1 MQSAALLSRAP
12 RVFCKFIR
20 RSRAGTDGCG
30 MKFFLKRSL
39 ITGFLIGLQFLL
51 IVLGIFT
58 LSNKIVYVYVG
69 LQVVSL
75 IALILVIN
83 KKDNPSY
90 KLAWIVVILLLP
102 PVGVIIYMMW
112 GNTVFTRT
120 IKNRI
125 NKSFETFRFQL
136 PQNEQSEAKLRAFS
150 RTYARQ
156 SEYLKRSTGHSVYN
170 DTETDYYSPA
180 EAAFPHILAE
190 LKKAKRFIF
199 IEFFILAE
207 GNMWDEIHAVLRE
220 KAAEGVDIKIISDDI
235 GSGDRQ
241 QEGFVRRLAA
251 ENIEMVSYN
260 RFRPALNTFMNYRD
274 HRKICVID
282 GQVGFT
288 GGINLADEYINKV
301 ERFGHWKDT
310 SVLLRGAAVRS
321 LTRMFLQQWTLN
333 AGSDTLDRPEE
344 EYLTARALPAQ
355 GYVQPYPDSPL
366 DHFNVAENAYLHL
379 IQRAD
384 HYVYITTPYLIL
396 DNEFVTTLKTAAES
410 GVDVRIITPSHPDKW
425 YVHMVSRSYYQTLI
439 QSGVKIYEYQP
450 GFIHAKMCLC
460 DDEAAMVGTA
470 NLDYRSLYLH
480 YENAVLLYH
489 TPVLAEIKKDIEET
503 LEKSRLITIEE
514 LRSKLRGTS
523 ALCALLKLLAP
534 LM

>member
-1 MQSAALLSRAP
+1 MKKILRFLIS
-12 RVFCKFIR
+12 RVFWF
-20 RSRAGTDGCG
+20 S
-30 MKFFLKRSL
+30 
-39 ITGFLIGLQFLL
+39 LL
-51 IVLGIFT
+51 IVVQIGIFAVILFNISSYST
-58 LSNKIVYVYVG
+58 YLYAAFV
-69 LQVVSL
+69 LFSL
-75 IALILVIN
+75 IIVIWLVA
-83 KKDNPSY
+83 KDDNPSY
-90 KLAWIVVILLLP
+90 KITWIILIMTLPVVGWFFYLNFGNKTLPHRYWEKIAANEAAHPALFTAEEGDTAALL
-102 PVGVIIYMMW
+102 
-112 GNTVFTRT
+112 
-120 IKNRI
+120 
-125 NKSFETFRFQL
+125 
-136 PQNEQSEAKLRAFS
+136 EQYPHHRVL
-150 RTYARQ
+150 
-156 SEYLKRSTGHSVYN
+156 
-170 DTETDYYSPA
+170 TDYIRNISGFPA
-180 EAAFPHILAE
+180 YGGTQVEYAPLGEDFFRQLMRE
-190 LKKAKRFIF
+190 LPKAKKFIF
-199 IEFFILAE
+199 LEYFILE
-207 GNMWDEIHAVLRE
+207 KGLMWDSVLEVLRE
-220 KAAEGVDIKIISDDI
+220 RAAAGVEVCVIYDDFGCIQRLSASYPRELAGFNIKAVP
-235 GSGDRQ
+235 
-241 QEGFVRRLAA
+241 
-251 ENIEMVSYN
+251 YN
-260 RFRPALNTFMNYRD
+260 PMRPSMDPSLNYRD

>member
-1 MQSAALLSRAP
+1 MKKILRFLIS
-12 RVFCKFIR
+12 RVFWF
-20 RSRAGTDGCG
+20 S
-30 MKFFLKRSL
+30 
-39 ITGFLIGLQFLL
+39 LL
-51 IVLGIFT
+51 IVVQIGIFAVILFNISSYST
-58 LSNKIVYVYVG
+58 YLYAAFV
-69 LQVVSL
+69 LFSL
-75 IALILVIN
+75 IIVIWLVA
-83 KKDNPSY
+83 KDDNPSY
-90 KLAWIVVILLLP
+90 KITWIILIMTLPVV
-102 PVGVIIYMMW
+102 GW
-112 GNTVFTRT
+112 F
-120 IKNRI
+120 
-125 NKSFETFRFQL
+125 F
-136 PQNEQSEAKLRAFS
+136 
-150 RTYARQ
+150 
-156 SEYLKRSTGHSVYN
+156 YLKFSNKTLPHRYWEKIAANEAAHPALFTAEEG
-170 DTETDYYSPA
+170 DTAALLEQYPHHRVLTDYIRNISGFPA
-180 EAAFPHILAE
+180 YGGTQVEYAPLGEDFFRQLMRE
-190 LKKAKRFIF
+190 LPKAKKFIF
-199 IEFFILAE
+199 LEYFILE
-207 GNMWDEIHAVLRE
+207 KGLMWDSVLEILRE
-220 KAAEGVDIKIISDDI
+220 RAAAGVEVCVIYDDFGCIQRLSASYPKELAGFNIKAVP
-235 GSGDRQ
+235 
-241 QEGFVRRLAA
+241 
-251 ENIEMVSYN
+251 YN
-260 RFRPALNTFMNYRD
+260 PMRPSMDPSLNYRD

-396 DNEFVTTLKTAAES
+396 DNEFVTTLKTTAES

>member
-1 MQSAALLSRAP
+1 MKKILRFLIS
-12 RVFCKFIR
+12 RVFWF
-20 RSRAGTDGCG
+20 S
-30 MKFFLKRSL
+30 
-39 ITGFLIGLQFLL
+39 LL
-51 IVLGIFT
+51 IVVQIGIFAVILFNISSYST
-58 LSNKIVYVYVG
+58 YLYAAFV
-69 LQVVSL
+69 LFSL
-75 IALILVIN
+75 IIVIWLVA
-83 KKDNPSY
+83 KDDNPSY
-90 KLAWIVVILLLP
+90 KITWIILIMTLP
-102 PVGVIIYMMW
+102 AVGW
-112 GNTVFTRT
+112 F
-120 IKNRI
+120 
-125 NKSFETFRFQL
+125 F
-136 PQNEQSEAKLRAFS
+136 
-150 RTYARQ
+150 
-156 SEYLKRSTGHSVYN
+156 YLKFGNKTLPHRYWEKIAANEAAHPALFTAEEG
-170 DTETDYYSPA
+170 DTAALLEQYPHHRVLTDYIRNISGFPA
-180 EAAFPHILAE
+180 YGGTQVEYAPLGEDFFRQLMRE
-190 LKKAKRFIF
+190 LPKAKKFIF
-199 IEFFILAE
+199 LEYFILE
-207 GNMWDEIHAVLRE
+207 KGLMWDSVLEILRE
-220 KAAEGVDIKIISDDI
+220 RAAAGVEVCVIYDDFGCIQRLSASYPKELAGFNIKAVP
-235 GSGDRQ
+235 
-241 QEGFVRRLAA
+241 
-251 ENIEMVSYN
+251 YN
-260 RFRPALNTFMNYRD
+260 PMRPSMDPSLNYRD

-396 DNEFVTTLKTAAES
+396 DNEFVTTLKTTAES

-460 DDEAAMVGTA
+460 DDKAAMVGTA

>member
-1 MQSAALLSRAP
+1 MKKILRFLIS
-12 RVFCKFIR
+12 RVFWF
-20 RSRAGTDGCG
+20 S
-30 MKFFLKRSL
+30 
-39 ITGFLIGLQFLL
+39 LL
-51 IVLGIFT
+51 IVVQIGIFAVILFNISSYST
-58 LSNKIVYVYVG
+58 YLYAAFV
-69 LQVVSL
+69 LFSL
-75 IALILVIN
+75 IIVIWLVA
-83 KKDNPSY
+83 KDDNPSY
-90 KLAWIVVILLLP
+90 KITWIILIMTLPVV
-102 PVGVIIYMMW
+102 GW
-112 GNTVFTRT
+112 F
-120 IKNRI
+120 
-125 NKSFETFRFQL
+125 F
-136 PQNEQSEAKLRAFS
+136 
-150 RTYARQ
+150 
-156 SEYLKRSTGHSVYN
+156 YLKFSNKTLPHRYWEKIAANEAAHPALFTAEEG
-170 DTETDYYSPA
+170 DTAALLEQYPRHRVLTDYIRNISGFPA
-180 EAAFPHILAE
+180 YGGTQVEYAPLGEDFFRQLMRE
-190 LKKAKRFIF
+190 LPKAKKFIF
-199 IEFFILAE
+199 LEYFILE
-207 GNMWDEIHAVLRE
+207 KGLMWDSVLEILRE
-220 KAAEGVDIKIISDDI
+220 RAAAGVEVCVIYDDFGCIQRLSASYPKELAGFNIKAVP
-235 GSGDRQ
+235 
-241 QEGFVRRLAA
+241 
-251 ENIEMVSYN
+251 YN
-260 RFRPALNTFMNYRD
+260 PMRPSMDPSFNYRD

-396 DNEFVTTLKTAAES
+396 DNEFVTTLKTTAES

>member
-1 MQSAALLSRAP
+1 MKKILRFLIS
-12 RVFCKFIR
+12 RVFWF
-20 RSRAGTDGCG
+20 S
-30 MKFFLKRSL
+30 
-39 ITGFLIGLQFLL
+39 LL
-51 IVLGIFT
+51 IVVQIGIFAVILFNISSYST
-58 LSNKIVYVYVG
+58 YLYAAFV
-69 LQVVSL
+69 LFSL
-75 IALILVIN
+75 IIVIWLVA
-83 KKDNPSY
+83 KDDNPSY
-90 KLAWIVVILLLP
+90 KITWIILIMTLPVV
-102 PVGVIIYMMW
+102 GW
-112 GNTVFTRT
+112 F
-120 IKNRI
+120 
-125 NKSFETFRFQL
+125 F
-136 PQNEQSEAKLRAFS
+136 
-150 RTYARQ
+150 
-156 SEYLKRSTGHSVYN
+156 YLKLGNKTLPHRYWEKIAANEAAPPALFTAEEG
-170 DTETDYYSPA
+170 DTAALLEQYPHHRVLTDYIRNISGFPA
-180 EAAFPHILAE
+180 YGGTQVEYAPLGEDFFRQLMRE
-190 LKKAKRFIF
+190 LPKAKKFIF
-199 IEFFILAE
+199 LEYFILE
-207 GNMWDEIHAVLRE
+207 KGLMWDSVLEILRE
-220 KAAEGVDIKIISDDI
+220 RAAAGVEVCVIYDDFGCIQRLSASYPKELSGFNIKAVP
-235 GSGDRQ
+235 
-241 QEGFVRRLAA
+241 
-251 ENIEMVSYN
+251 YN
-260 RFRPALNTFMNYRD
+260 PMRPSMDPSLNYRD

>member
-1 MQSAALLSRAP
+1 MKKILRFLIS
-12 RVFCKFIR
+12 RVFWF
-20 RSRAGTDGCG
+20 S
-30 MKFFLKRSL
+30 
-39 ITGFLIGLQFLL
+39 LL
-51 IVLGIFT
+51 IVVQIGIFAVILFNISSYST
-58 LSNKIVYVYVG
+58 YLYAAFV
-69 LQVVSL
+69 LFSL
-75 IALILVIN
+75 IIVIWLVA
-83 KKDNPSY
+83 KDDNPSY
-90 KLAWIVVILLLP
+90 KITWIILIMTLP
-102 PVGVIIYMMW
+102 AVGW
-112 GNTVFTRT
+112 F
-120 IKNRI
+120 
-125 NKSFETFRFQL
+125 F
-136 PQNEQSEAKLRAFS
+136 
-150 RTYARQ
+150 
-156 SEYLKRSTGHSVYN
+156 YLKFGNKTLPHRYWEKIAANEAAHPALFTAEEG
-170 DTETDYYSPA
+170 DTAALLEQYPHHRVLTDYIRNISGFPA
-180 EAAFPHILAE
+180 YGGTQVEYAPLGEDFFRQLMRE
-190 LKKAKRFIF
+190 LPKAKKFIF
-199 IEFFILAE
+199 LEYFILE
-207 GNMWDEIHAVLRE
+207 KGLMWDSVLEILRE
-220 KAAEGVDIKIISDDI
+220 RAAAGVEVCVIYDDFGCIQRLSASYPKELAGFNIKAVP
-235 GSGDRQ
+235 
-241 QEGFVRRLAA
+241 
-251 ENIEMVSYN
+251 YN
-260 RFRPALNTFMNYRD
+260 PMRPSMDPSLNYRD

-396 DNEFVTTLKTAAES
+396 DNEFVTTLKTTAES

>member
-1 MQSAALLSRAP
+1 MKKILRFFIS
-12 RVFCKFIR
+12 RVFWF
-20 RSRAGTDGCG
+20 S
-30 MKFFLKRSL
+30 
-39 ITGFLIGLQFLL
+39 LL
-51 IVLGIFT
+51 IVVQIGIFAVILFNISSYST
-58 LSNKIVYVYVG
+58 YLYAAFV
-69 LQVVSL
+69 LFSL
-75 IALILVIN
+75 IIVIWLVA
-83 KKDNPSY
+83 KDDNPSY
-90 KLAWIVVILLLP
+90 KITWIILIMTLPVV
-102 PVGVIIYMMW
+102 VW
-112 GNTVFTRT
+112 F
-120 IKNRI
+120 
-125 NKSFETFRFQL
+125 F
-136 PQNEQSEAKLRAFS
+136 
-150 RTYARQ
+150 
-156 SEYLKRSTGHSVYN
+156 YLKFGNKTLAHRYWEKIAANEAAHPALFTAEEG
-170 DTETDYYSPA
+170 DTAALLEEYPRHRVLTDYIRNISGFPA
-180 EAAFPHILAE
+180 YGGTQVEYAPLGEDFFRQLMQE
-190 LKKAKRFIF
+190 LPKAKKFIF
-199 IEFFILAE
+199 LEYFILE
-207 GNMWDEIHAVLRE
+207 KGLMWDSVLEILRE
-220 KAAEGVDIKIISDDI
+220 RAAAGVEVCVIYDDFGCIQRLSASYPKELAGFNIKAVP
-235 GSGDRQ
+235 
-241 QEGFVRRLAA
+241 
-251 ENIEMVSYN
+251 YN
-260 RFRPALNTFMNYRD
+260 PMRPSMDPSLNYRD

-288 GGINLADEYINKV
+288 GGINLADEYIKKV

>member
-1 MQSAALLSRAP
+1 
-12 RVFCKFIR
+12 
-20 RSRAGTDGCG
+20 
-30 MKFFLKRSL
+30 
-39 ITGFLIGLQFLL
+39 
-51 IVLGIFT
+51 
-58 LSNKIVYVYVG
+58 
-69 LQVVSL
+69 
-75 IALILVIN
+75 
-83 KKDNPSY
+83 
-90 KLAWIVVILLLP
+90 
-102 PVGVIIYMMW
+102 
-112 GNTVFTRT
+112 
-120 IKNRI
+120 
-125 NKSFETFRFQL
+125 
-136 PQNEQSEAKLRAFS
+136 
-150 RTYARQ
+150 
-156 SEYLKRSTGHSVYN
+156 
-170 DTETDYYSPA
+170 
-180 EAAFPHILAE
+180 
-190 LKKAKRFIF
+190 
-199 IEFFILAE
+199 
-207 GNMWDEIHAVLRE
+207 
-220 KAAEGVDIKIISDDI
+220 
-235 GSGDRQ
+235 
-241 QEGFVRRLAA
+241 
-251 ENIEMVSYN
+251 
-260 RFRPALNTFMNYRD
+260 
-274 HRKICVID
+274 
-282 GQVGFT
+282 
-288 GGINLADEYINKV
+288 
-301 ERFGHWKDT
+301 
-310 SVLLRGAAVRS
+310 
-321 LTRMFLQQWTLN
+321 MFLQQWTLN

-366 DHFNVAENAYLHL
+366 DHFNAAENAYLHL

-396 DNEFVTTLKTAAES
+396 DNEFVTTLKTTAES

-514 LRSKLRGTS
+514 LRSKLRGTN

>member
-1 MQSAALLSRAP
+1 MHNDWFEDDNEIRLLRRGKRRLLDIVFGRTMVITLLLVLQIGPMVLGAHYLGRYYPALTIVLRVMSVAVIIYLVNKSGSATTKITWIILIMTLPVVGWFFYLKFGNKTLPHRYWEKIAANEAAHPALFTAEEGDTAALLEQYPHRRVLTDYIRNISGFPVYGGTQVEYAP
-12 RVFCKFIR
+12 LGEDFFRQLMQELPKAKKFI
-20 RSRAGTDGCG
+20 
-30 MKFFLKRSL
+30 FL
-39 ITGFLIGLQFLL
+39 
-51 IVLGIFT
+51 
-58 LSNKIVYVYVG
+58 
-69 LQVVSL
+69 
-75 IALILVIN
+75 
-83 KKDNPSY
+83 
-90 KLAWIVVILLLP
+90 
-102 PVGVIIYMMW
+102 
-112 GNTVFTRT
+112 
-120 IKNRI
+120 
-125 NKSFETFRFQL
+125 
-136 PQNEQSEAKLRAFS
+136 
-150 RTYARQ
+150 
-156 SEYLKRSTGHSVYN
+156 EY
-170 DTETDYYSPA
+170 
-180 EAAFPHILAE
+180 
-190 LKKAKRFIF
+190 
-199 IEFFILAE
+199 FILE
-207 GNMWDEIHAVLRE
+207 KGLMWDSVLEVLRE
-220 KAAEGVDIKIISDDI
+220 RAAAGVEVCVIYDDFGCIQRLSASYPKELAGFNIKAVP
-235 GSGDRQ
+235 
-241 QEGFVRRLAA
+241 
-251 ENIEMVSYN
+251 YN
-260 RFRPALNTFMNYRD
+260 PMRPSMDPSLNYRD

-366 DHFNVAENAYLHL
+366 DHFNAAENAYLHL

-384 HYVYITTPYLIL
+384 HYVYITTPYVIL

>member
-1 MQSAALLSRAP
+1 MKKILRFLIS
-12 RVFCKFIR
+12 RVFWF
-20 RSRAGTDGCG
+20 S
-30 MKFFLKRSL
+30 
-39 ITGFLIGLQFLL
+39 LL
-51 IVLGIFT
+51 IVVQIGIFAVI
-58 LSNKIVYVYVG
+58 LFNISNYSTYLYAAFV
-69 LQVVSL
+69 LFSL
-75 IALILVIN
+75 IIVIWLVA
-83 KKDNPSY
+83 KDDNPSY
-90 KLAWIVVILLLP
+90 KITWIILIMTQPVV
-102 PVGVIIYMMW
+102 GW
-112 GNTVFTRT
+112 F
-120 IKNRI
+120 
-125 NKSFETFRFQL
+125 F
-136 PQNEQSEAKLRAFS
+136 
-150 RTYARQ
+150 
-156 SEYLKRSTGHSVYN
+156 YLKFGNKTLPHRYWEKIAANEAAHPALFTAEEG
-170 DTETDYYSPA
+170 DTAALLEQYPHHRVLTDYIRNISGFPA
-180 EAAFPHILAE
+180 YGGTQMEYAPLGEDFFRQLMRE
-190 LKKAKRFIF
+190 LPKAKKFIF
-199 IEFFILAE
+199 LEYFILE
-207 GNMWDEIHAVLRE
+207 KGLMWDSVLEILRE
-220 KAAEGVDIKIISDDI
+220 RAAAGVEVCVIYDDFGCIQRLSASYPKELAGFNIKAVP
-235 GSGDRQ
+235 
-241 QEGFVRRLAA
+241 
-251 ENIEMVSYN
+251 YN
-260 RFRPALNTFMNYRD
+260 PMRPSMDPSLNYRD

-355 GYVQPYPDSPL
+355 GYAQPYPDSPL

-396 DNEFVTTLKTAAES
+396 DNEFVTTLKTTAES

>member
-1 MQSAALLSRAP
+1 MKKILRFLIS
-12 RVFCKFIR
+12 RVFWF
-20 RSRAGTDGCG
+20 S
-30 MKFFLKRSL
+30 
-39 ITGFLIGLQFLL
+39 LL
-51 IVLGIFT
+51 IVVQIGIFAVILFNISSYST
-58 LSNKIVYVYVG
+58 YLYAAFV
-69 LQVVSL
+69 LFSL
-75 IALILVIN
+75 IIVIWLVA
-83 KKDNPSY
+83 KDDNPSY
-90 KLAWIVVILLLP
+90 KITWIILIMTLPVVS
-102 PVGVIIYMMW
+102 W
-112 GNTVFTRT
+112 F
-120 IKNRI
+120 
-125 NKSFETFRFQL
+125 F
-136 PQNEQSEAKLRAFS
+136 
-150 RTYARQ
+150 
-156 SEYLKRSTGHSVYN
+156 YLKFGNKTLPHRYWEKIAANEAAHPALFTAEEG
-170 DTETDYYSPA
+170 DTAALLEQYPRHRVLTDYIRNISGFPA
-180 EAAFPHILAE
+180 YGGTQVEYAPLGEDFFRQLMRE
-190 LKKAKRFIF
+190 LPKAKKFIF
-199 IEFFILAE
+199 LEYFILE
-207 GNMWDEIHAVLRE
+207 KGLMWDSVLEILRE
-220 KAAEGVDIKIISDDI
+220 RAAAGVEVCVIYDDFGCIQRLSASYPKELAGFNIKAVP
-235 GSGDRQ
+235 
-241 QEGFVRRLAA
+241 
-251 ENIEMVSYN
+251 YN
-260 RFRPALNTFMNYRD
+260 PMRPSMDPSLNYRD

-355 GYVQPYPDSPL
+355 GYAQPYPDSPL
-366 DHFNVAENAYLHL
+366 DHFNAAENAYLHL

>member
-1 MQSAALLSRAP
+1 MKKILRFLIS
-12 RVFCKFIR
+12 RVFWF
-20 RSRAGTDGCG
+20 S
-30 MKFFLKRSL
+30 
-39 ITGFLIGLQFLL
+39 LL
-51 IVLGIFT
+51 IVVQIGIFAVILFNISSYST
-58 LSNKIVYVYVG
+58 YLYAAFV
-69 LQVVSL
+69 LFSL
-75 IALILVIN
+75 IIVIWLVA
-83 KKDNPSY
+83 KDDNPSY
-90 KLAWIVVILLLP
+90 KITWIILIMTLPVVGWFFYLTFGNKTLPHRYWEKIAANEAAHPALFTAEEGDTAALL
-102 PVGVIIYMMW
+102 
-112 GNTVFTRT
+112 
-120 IKNRI
+120 
-125 NKSFETFRFQL
+125 
-136 PQNEQSEAKLRAFS
+136 EQYPHHRVL
-150 RTYARQ
+150 
-156 SEYLKRSTGHSVYN
+156 
-170 DTETDYYSPA
+170 TDYIRNISGFPA
-180 EAAFPHILAE
+180 YGGTQVEYAPLGEDFFRQLMRE
-190 LKKAKRFIF
+190 LPKAKKFIF
-199 IEFFILAE
+199 LEYFILE
-207 GNMWDEIHAVLRE
+207 KGLMWDSVLEILRE
-220 KAAEGVDIKIISDDI
+220 RAAAGVEVCVIYDDFGCIQRLSASYPKELAGFNIKAVP
-235 GSGDRQ
+235 
-241 QEGFVRRLAA
+241 
-251 ENIEMVSYN
+251 YN
-260 RFRPALNTFMNYRD
+260 PMRPSMDPSLNYRD

-355 GYVQPYPDSPL
+355 GYAQPYPDSPL

>member
-1 MQSAALLSRAP
+1 MKKILRFLIS
-12 RVFCKFIR
+12 RVFWF
-20 RSRAGTDGCG
+20 S
-30 MKFFLKRSL
+30 
-39 ITGFLIGLQFLL
+39 LL
-51 IVLGIFT
+51 IVVQIGIFAVILFNISSYST
-58 LSNKIVYVYVG
+58 YLYAAFV
-69 LQVVSL
+69 LFSL
-75 IALILVIN
+75 IIVIWLVA
-83 KKDNPSY
+83 KDDNPSY
-90 KLAWIVVILLLP
+90 KITWIILIMTLPVVS
-102 PVGVIIYMMW
+102 W
-112 GNTVFTRT
+112 F
-120 IKNRI
+120 
-125 NKSFETFRFQL
+125 F
-136 PQNEQSEAKLRAFS
+136 
-150 RTYARQ
+150 
-156 SEYLKRSTGHSVYN
+156 YLKFGNKTLPHRYWEKIAANEAAHPALFTAEEG
-170 DTETDYYSPA
+170 DTAALLEQYPRHRVLTDYIRNISGFPA
-180 EAAFPHILAE
+180 YGGTQVEYAPLGEDFFRQLMRE
-190 LKKAKRFIF
+190 LPKAKKFIF
-199 IEFFILAE
+199 LEYFILE
-207 GNMWDEIHAVLRE
+207 KGLMWDSVLEILRE
-220 KAAEGVDIKIISDDI
+220 RAAAGVEVCVIYDDFGCIQRLSASYPKELAGFNIKAVP
-235 GSGDRQ
+235 
-241 QEGFVRRLAA
+241 
-251 ENIEMVSYN
+251 YN
-260 RFRPALNTFMNYRD
+260 PMRPSMDPSLNYRD

-310 SVLLRGAAVRS
+310 SVLLRGTAVRS

-489 TPVLAEIKKDIEET
+489 TPILAEIKKDIEET

>member
-1 MQSAALLSRAP
+1 MKKILRFLIS
-12 RVFCKFIR
+12 RVFWF
-20 RSRAGTDGCG
+20 S
-30 MKFFLKRSL
+30 
-39 ITGFLIGLQFLL
+39 LL
-51 IVLGIFT
+51 IVVQIGIFAVI
-58 LSNKIVYVYVG
+58 LFNISNYSTYLYAAFV
-69 LQVVSL
+69 LFSL
-75 IALILVIN
+75 IIVIWLVA
-83 KKDNPSY
+83 KDDNPSY
-90 KLAWIVVILLLP
+90 KITWIILIMTLPVV
-102 PVGVIIYMMW
+102 GW
-112 GNTVFTRT
+112 F
-120 IKNRI
+120 
-125 NKSFETFRFQL
+125 F
-136 PQNEQSEAKLRAFS
+136 
-150 RTYARQ
+150 
-156 SEYLKRSTGHSVYN
+156 YLKFSNKTLPHRYWEKIAANEAAHPALFTAEEG
-170 DTETDYYSPA
+170 DTAALLEQYPHHRVLTDYIRNISGFPA
-180 EAAFPHILAE
+180 YGGTQVEYAPLGEDFFRQLMRE
-190 LKKAKRFIF
+190 LPKAKKFIF
-199 IEFFILAE
+199 LEYFILE
-207 GNMWDEIHAVLRE
+207 KGLMWDSVLEILRE
-220 KAAEGVDIKIISDDI
+220 RAAAGVEVCVIYDDFGCIQRLSASYPKELAGFNIKAVP
-235 GSGDRQ
+235 
-241 QEGFVRRLAA
+241 
-251 ENIEMVSYN
+251 YN
-260 RFRPALNTFMNYRD
+260 PMRPSMDPSLNYRD

-355 GYVQPYPDSPL
+355 GYAQPYPDSPL

-396 DNEFVTTLKTAAES
+396 DNEFVTTLKTTAES

>member
-1 MQSAALLSRAP
+1 MKKILRFFIS
-12 RVFCKFIR
+12 RVFWF
-20 RSRAGTDGCG
+20 S
-30 MKFFLKRSL
+30 
-39 ITGFLIGLQFLL
+39 LL
-51 IVLGIFT
+51 IVVQIGIFAVILFNISSYST
-58 LSNKIVYVYVG
+58 YLYAAFV
-69 LQVVSL
+69 LFSL
-75 IALILVIN
+75 IIVIWLVA
-83 KKDNPSY
+83 KDDNPSY
-90 KLAWIVVILLLP
+90 KITWIILIMTLPVV
-102 PVGVIIYMMW
+102 VW
-112 GNTVFTRT
+112 F
-120 IKNRI
+120 
-125 NKSFETFRFQL
+125 F
-136 PQNEQSEAKLRAFS
+136 
-150 RTYARQ
+150 
-156 SEYLKRSTGHSVYN
+156 YLKFGNKTLPHRYWEKIAANEAAHPALFTAEEG
-170 DTETDYYSPA
+170 DTAALLEEYPRHRVLTDYIRNISGFPA
-180 EAAFPHILAE
+180 YGGTQVEYAPLGEDFFRQLMQE
-190 LKKAKRFIF
+190 LPKAKKFIF
-199 IEFFILAE
+199 LEYFILE
-207 GNMWDEIHAVLRE
+207 KGLMWDSVLEILRE
-220 KAAEGVDIKIISDDI
+220 RAAAGVEVCVIYDDFGCIQRLSASYPKELAGFNIKAVP
-235 GSGDRQ
+235 
-241 QEGFVRRLAA
+241 
-251 ENIEMVSYN
+251 YN
-260 RFRPALNTFMNYRD
+260 PMRPSMDPSLNYRD

>member
-1 MQSAALLSRAP
+1 MKKILRFLIS
-12 RVFCKFIR
+12 RVFWF
-20 RSRAGTDGCG
+20 S
-30 MKFFLKRSL
+30 
-39 ITGFLIGLQFLL
+39 LL
-51 IVLGIFT
+51 IVVQIGIFAVILFNISSYST
-58 LSNKIVYVYVG
+58 YLYAAFV
-69 LQVVSL
+69 LFSL
-75 IALILVIN
+75 IIVIWLVA
-83 KKDNPSY
+83 KDDNPSY
-90 KLAWIVVILLLP
+90 KITWIILIMTLPVVS
-102 PVGVIIYMMW
+102 W
-112 GNTVFTRT
+112 F
-120 IKNRI
+120 
-125 NKSFETFRFQL
+125 F
-136 PQNEQSEAKLRAFS
+136 
-150 RTYARQ
+150 
-156 SEYLKRSTGHSVYN
+156 YLKFGNKTLPHRYWEKIAANEAAHPALFTAEEG
-170 DTETDYYSPA
+170 DTAALLEQYPHRRVLTDYIRNISG
-180 EAAFPHILAE
+180 FPVYGGTQVEYAPLGEDFFRQLMRE
-190 LKKAKRFIF
+190 LPKAKKFIF
-199 IEFFILAE
+199 LEYFILE
-207 GNMWDEIHAVLRE
+207 KGLMWDSILEILRE
-220 KAAEGVDIKIISDDI
+220 RAAAGVEVCVIYDDFGCIQRLSASYPKELASFNIKAVP
-235 GSGDRQ
+235 
-241 QEGFVRRLAA
+241 
-251 ENIEMVSYN
+251 YN
-260 RFRPALNTFMNYRD
+260 PMRPSMDPSLNYRD

>member
-1 MQSAALLSRAP
+1 MGGGGLGAGAGALSGALGRGDNESLLGAVLSRGAAGAALGAGAGGLGVAGLDLLTGGRTMPGEDDRGFRPIGVTADAAASAAISHAP
-12 RVFCKFIR
+12 TLTGAGVGAGHGDLGEDFFRQLMRELPKAKKFI
-20 RSRAGTDGCG
+20 
-30 MKFFLKRSL
+30 FL
-39 ITGFLIGLQFLL
+39 
-51 IVLGIFT
+51 
-58 LSNKIVYVYVG
+58 
-69 LQVVSL
+69 
-75 IALILVIN
+75 
-83 KKDNPSY
+83 
-90 KLAWIVVILLLP
+90 
-102 PVGVIIYMMW
+102 
-112 GNTVFTRT
+112 
-120 IKNRI
+120 
-125 NKSFETFRFQL
+125 
-136 PQNEQSEAKLRAFS
+136 
-150 RTYARQ
+150 
-156 SEYLKRSTGHSVYN
+156 EY
-170 DTETDYYSPA
+170 
-180 EAAFPHILAE
+180 
-190 LKKAKRFIF
+190 
-199 IEFFILAE
+199 FILE
-207 GNMWDEIHAVLRE
+207 KGLMWDSVLEILRE
-220 KAAEGVDIKIISDDI
+220 RAAAGVEVCVIYDDFGCIQRLSASYPKELAGFNIKAVP
-235 GSGDRQ
+235 
-241 QEGFVRRLAA
+241 
-251 ENIEMVSYN
+251 YN
-260 RFRPALNTFMNYRD
+260 PMRPSMDPSLNYRD

-344 EYLTARALPAQ
+344 EYLTARALPAL
-355 GYVQPYPDSPL
+355 GYVQPFPDSPL

>member
-1 MQSAALLSRAP
+1 M
-12 RVFCKFIR
+12 CIR
-20 RSRAGTDGCG
+20 DSFNIKAVPYNPMRPSMDP
-30 MKFFLKRSL
+30 SL
-39 ITGFLIGLQFLL
+39 
-51 IVLGIFT
+51 
-58 LSNKIVYVYVG
+58 
-69 LQVVSL
+69 
-75 IALILVIN
+75 
-83 KKDNPSY
+83 
-90 KLAWIVVILLLP
+90 
-102 PVGVIIYMMW
+102 
-112 GNTVFTRT
+112 
-120 IKNRI
+120 
-125 NKSFETFRFQL
+125 
-136 PQNEQSEAKLRAFS
+136 
-150 RTYARQ
+150 
-156 SEYLKRSTGHSVYN
+156 
-170 DTETDYYSPA
+170 
-180 EAAFPHILAE
+180 
-190 LKKAKRFIF
+190 
-199 IEFFILAE
+199 
-207 GNMWDEIHAVLRE
+207 
-220 KAAEGVDIKIISDDI
+220 
-235 GSGDRQ
+235 
-241 QEGFVRRLAA
+241 
-251 ENIEMVSYN
+251 
-260 RFRPALNTFMNYRD
+260 NYRD

-366 DHFNVAENAYLHL
+366 DHFNAAENAYLHL

-460 DDEAAMVGTA
+460 DDKAAMVGTA

>member
-1 MQSAALLSRAP
+1 MKKILRFLIS
-12 RVFCKFIR
+12 RVFWF
-20 RSRAGTDGCG
+20 S
-30 MKFFLKRSL
+30 
-39 ITGFLIGLQFLL
+39 LL
-51 IVLGIFT
+51 IVVQIGIFAVILFNISSYST
-58 LSNKIVYVYVG
+58 YLYAAFV
-69 LQVVSL
+69 LFSL
-75 IALILVIN
+75 IIVIWLVA
-83 KKDNPSY
+83 KDDNPSY
-90 KLAWIVVILLLP
+90 KITWIILITTLPVV
-102 PVGVIIYMMW
+102 GW
-112 GNTVFTRT
+112 F
-120 IKNRI
+120 
-125 NKSFETFRFQL
+125 F
-136 PQNEQSEAKLRAFS
+136 
-150 RTYARQ
+150 
-156 SEYLKRSTGHSVYN
+156 YLKFGNKTLPHRYWEKIAANEAAHPALFTAEEG
-170 DTETDYYSPA
+170 DTAALLEQYPHHRVLTDYIRNISGFPA
-180 EAAFPHILAE
+180 YGGTQVEYAPLGEDFFRQLMRE
-190 LKKAKRFIF
+190 LPKAKKFIF
-199 IEFFILAE
+199 LEYFILE
-207 GNMWDEIHAVLRE
+207 KGLMWDSVLEVLRE
-220 KAAEGVDIKIISDDI
+220 RAAAGVEVCVIYDDFGCIQRLSASYPKELAGFNIKAVP
-235 GSGDRQ
+235 
-241 QEGFVRRLAA
+241 
-251 ENIEMVSYN
+251 YN
-260 RFRPALNTFMNYRD
+260 PMRPSMDPSLNYRD

>member
-1 MQSAALLSRAP
+1 MKKILRFLIS
-12 RVFCKFIR
+12 RVFWF
-20 RSRAGTDGCG
+20 S
-30 MKFFLKRSL
+30 
-39 ITGFLIGLQFLL
+39 LL
-51 IVLGIFT
+51 IVVQIGIFAVILFNISSYST
-58 LSNKIVYVYVG
+58 YLYAAFV
-69 LQVVSL
+69 LFSL
-75 IALILVIN
+75 IIVIWLVA
-83 KKDNPSY
+83 KDDNPSY
-90 KLAWIVVILLLP
+90 KITWIILIMTLPVV
-102 PVGVIIYMMW
+102 GW
-112 GNTVFTRT
+112 F
-120 IKNRI
+120 
-125 NKSFETFRFQL
+125 F
-136 PQNEQSEAKLRAFS
+136 
-150 RTYARQ
+150 
-156 SEYLKRSTGHSVYN
+156 YLKFSNKTLPHRYWEKIAANEAAHPALFTAEEG
-170 DTETDYYSPA
+170 DTAALLEQYPRHRVLTDYIRNISGFPA
-180 EAAFPHILAE
+180 YGGTQVEYAPLGEDFFRQLMRE
-190 LKKAKRFIF
+190 LPKAKKFIF
-199 IEFFILAE
+199 LEYFILE
-207 GNMWDEIHAVLRE
+207 KGLMWDSVLEILRE
-220 KAAEGVDIKIISDDI
+220 RAAAGVEVCVIYDDFGCIQRLSASYPKELAGFNIKAVP
-235 GSGDRQ
+235 
-241 QEGFVRRLAA
+241 
-251 ENIEMVSYN
+251 YN
-260 RFRPALNTFMNYRD
+260 PMRPSMDPSLNYRD

-366 DHFNVAENAYLHL
+366 DHFNAAENAYLHL

-396 DNEFVTTLKTAAES
+396 DNEFVTTLKTTAES

-514 LRSKLRGTS
+514 LRSKLRGTN

>member
-1 MQSAALLSRAP
+1 MKKILRFLIS
-12 RVFCKFIR
+12 RVFWF
-20 RSRAGTDGCG
+20 S
-30 MKFFLKRSL
+30 
-39 ITGFLIGLQFLL
+39 LL
-51 IVLGIFT
+51 IVVQIGIFAVILFNISSYST
-58 LSNKIVYVYVG
+58 YLYAAFV
-69 LQVVSL
+69 LFSL
-75 IALILVIN
+75 IIVIWLVA
-83 KKDNPSY
+83 KDDNPSY
-90 KLAWIVVILLLP
+90 KITWIILIMTLPVVS
-102 PVGVIIYMMW
+102 W
-112 GNTVFTRT
+112 F
-120 IKNRI
+120 
-125 NKSFETFRFQL
+125 F
-136 PQNEQSEAKLRAFS
+136 
-150 RTYARQ
+150 
-156 SEYLKRSTGHSVYN
+156 YLKFGNKTLPHRYWEKIAANEAAHPALFTAEEG
-170 DTETDYYSPA
+170 DTAALLEQYPRHRVLTDYIRNISGFPA
-180 EAAFPHILAE
+180 YGGTQVEYAPLGEDFFRQLMRE
-190 LKKAKRFIF
+190 LPKAKKFIF
-199 IEFFILAE
+199 LEYFILE
-207 GNMWDEIHAVLRE
+207 KGLMWDSVLEILRE
-220 KAAEGVDIKIISDDI
+220 RAAAGVEVCVIYDDFGCIQRLSASYPKELAGFNIKAVP
-235 GSGDRQ
+235 
-241 QEGFVRRLAA
+241 
-251 ENIEMVSYN
+251 YN
-260 RFRPALNTFMNYRD
+260 PMRPSMDPSLNYRD

>member
-1 MQSAALLSRAP
+1 MKKILRFFIS
-12 RVFCKFIR
+12 RVFWF
-20 RSRAGTDGCG
+20 S
-30 MKFFLKRSL
+30 
-39 ITGFLIGLQFLL
+39 LL
-51 IVLGIFT
+51 IVVQIGIFAVILFNISSYST
-58 LSNKIVYVYVG
+58 YLYAAFV
-69 LQVVSL
+69 LFSL
-75 IALILVIN
+75 IIVIWLVA
-83 KKDNPSY
+83 KDDNPSY
-90 KLAWIVVILLLP
+90 KITWIILIMTLPVV
-102 PVGVIIYMMW
+102 GW
-112 GNTVFTRT
+112 F
-120 IKNRI
+120 
-125 NKSFETFRFQL
+125 F
-136 PQNEQSEAKLRAFS
+136 
-150 RTYARQ
+150 
-156 SEYLKRSTGHSVYN
+156 YLKFGNKTLPHRYWEKIAANEAAHPALFTAEEG
-170 DTETDYYSPA
+170 DTAALLEEYPRHRVLTDYIRNISGFPA
-180 EAAFPHILAE
+180 YGGTQVEYAPLGEDFFRQLMRE
-190 LKKAKRFIF
+190 LPKAKKFIF
-199 IEFFILAE
+199 LEYFILE
-207 GNMWDEIHAVLRE
+207 KGLMWDSVLEILRE
-220 KAAEGVDIKIISDDI
+220 RAAAGVEVCVIYDDFGCIQRLSASYPKELAGFNIKAVP
-235 GSGDRQ
+235 
-241 QEGFVRRLAA
+241 
-251 ENIEMVSYN
+251 YN
-260 RFRPALNTFMNYRD
+260 PMRPSMDPSLNYRD

-288 GGINLADEYINKV
+288 GGINLADEYINRV

-366 DHFNVAENAYLHL
+366 DHFNAAENAYLHL

>member
-1 MQSAALLSRAP
+1 MKKILRFLIS
-12 RVFCKFIR
+12 RVFWF
-20 RSRAGTDGCG
+20 S
-30 MKFFLKRSL
+30 
-39 ITGFLIGLQFLL
+39 LL
-51 IVLGIFT
+51 IVVQIGIFAVILFNISSYST
-58 LSNKIVYVYVG
+58 YLYAAFV
-69 LQVVSL
+69 LFSL
-75 IALILVIN
+75 IIVIWLVA
-83 KKDNPSY
+83 KDDNPSY
-90 KLAWIVVILLLP
+90 KISWIILIMTLPVVGWFFYFKFGNKTLPHRYWEKIAANEAAHPALFTAEEGDTAALL
-102 PVGVIIYMMW
+102 
-112 GNTVFTRT
+112 
-120 IKNRI
+120 
-125 NKSFETFRFQL
+125 
-136 PQNEQSEAKLRAFS
+136 EQYPHHRVL
-150 RTYARQ
+150 
-156 SEYLKRSTGHSVYN
+156 
-170 DTETDYYSPA
+170 TDYIRNISGFPA
-180 EAAFPHILAE
+180 YGGTQVEYAPLGEDFFRQLMRE
-190 LKKAKRFIF
+190 LPKAKKFIF
-199 IEFFILAE
+199 LEYFILE
-207 GNMWDEIHAVLRE
+207 KGLMWDSVLEVLRE
-220 KAAEGVDIKIISDDI
+220 RAAAGVEVCVIYDDFGCIQRLSASYPKELAGFNIKAVP
-235 GSGDRQ
+235 
-241 QEGFVRRLAA
+241 
-251 ENIEMVSYN
+251 YN
-260 RFRPALNTFMNYRD
+260 PMRPSMDPSLNYRD

-310 SVLLRGAAVRS
+310 SVLLRGTAVRS